1 MSEAFPRSTADA
13 IRFHGVRLM
22 RERGYEAM
30 TMRDLADAVGIRAP
44 SLYKHVASKQELLA
58 DILLGLIRE
67 MSSGLDAALAAA
79 PGDPLARL
87 DAFVRFHVAF
97 HIENRDATFVC
108 FGEYRSLEP
117 GPRRAFV
124 DLRDG
129 YQARVEALIAAG
141 CAAGIFRVPDLKVAT
156 YGLIAMLTDVHRWY
170 RDTGPHSRPVLIG
183 HFAQLA
189 RALLGA
195 PPGAACRPA

>member
-1 MSEAFPRSTADA
+1 MSGAAPRSTADA

-58 DILLGLIRE
+58 GILLGLIRA
-67 MSSGLDAALAAA
+67 MSAGLDEALAAA
-79 PGDPLARL
+79 PGDPPARL

-117 GPRRAFV
+117 GQRRAFV
-124 DLRDG
+124 DLRDA
-129 YQARVEALIAAG
+129 YQARVEMLITDG
-141 CAAGIFRVPDLKVAT
+141 CAAGVFHVPDLKVAT

-170 RDTGPHSRPVLIG
+170 RDAGPHPRPVLIG
-183 HFAQLA
+183 HFVRLA
-189 RALLGA
+189 RTLLGV
-195 PPGAACRPA
+195 PPGQDG